1 MPVRKNQSE
10 FQNTTFLLVEIQ
22 ILISF
27 FYPLTWQEIR
37 PLNKASP

>member
-27 FYPLTWQEIR
+27 FTLWHDKKWD
-37 PLNKASP
+37 L